1 MNEIDKSVNTTKEIK
16 FYISKII
23 TIGLMFASVIL
34 IGFLSVTFFFIDY
47 YSYETPF
54 TTLVLAITFLI
65 ICSISFIWSTYM
77 LFFNPLLL
85 TINNEGLDSPKTGK
99 ILWNKIKVIYIPKS
113 FWNFEREASF
123 IKIILTDDT
132 SRNLNTR
139 LFSIR
144 PMDLLEILKSYQET
158 YK

>member
-1 MNEIDKSVNTTKEIK
+1 
-16 FYISKII
+16 
-23 TIGLMFASVIL
+23 
-34 IGFLSVTFFFIDY
+34 
-47 YSYETPF
+47 
-54 TTLVLAITFLI
+54 
-65 ICSISFIWSTYM
+65 M